1 MLQETSGSVIEEGTM
16 FDRIVDGILDFVF
29 MVMILILSILGTL
42 VVGM

>member
-1 MLQETSGSVIEEGTM
+1 MLYETFGLVITEDTM
-16 FDRIVDGILDFVF
+16 FDKIIDGILDFVF

>member
-1 MLQETSGSVIEEGTM
+1 MLHETFELVITEGTM
-16 FDRIVDGILDFVF
+16 FDRIIDGILDFVF